1 MFNQILS
8 LLTGDSPAS
17 VRPDQLQIAVAAL
30 LVHAALMDDTFDIA
44 ERRTIERLLAARFAL
59 APEAVQHLLATAE
72 RRAEDSSQ
80 LYPFI
85 RLAVERLDEQG
96 RVQLI
101 EMMWEVAY
109 ADGVLD
115 PDEDALLRRVAG
127 LLYISDRDRGE
138 ARKRVLRRLCVTKQ
152 NAQAKEN
159 TQGSEGN

>member
-8 LLTGDSPAS
+8 LLSGDTPAS
-17 VRPDQLQIAVAAL
+17 TKPDQLQIAVAAL
-30 LVHAALMDDTFDIA
+30 LVHAARMDDTFDAA
-44 ERRTIERLLAARFAL
+44 ERQTIERLLAARFTL
-59 APEAVQHLLATAE
+59 APEAVQRLLAAAE

-96 RVQLI
+96 RIRLI

-127 LLYISDRDRGE
+127 LLYVSDQDRGE
-138 ARKRVLRRLCVTKQ
+138 ARKRVLRRLCIAKQ
-152 NAQAKEN
+152 NAEEKK
-159 TQGSEGN
+159 GS